1 MGFRRIQLGWGDESR
16 LQNETGW
23 LAWAHTCQ
31 IPGRIDPMTLDFVV
45 NITAGLISVTGA
57 VLIAL
62 LVSDQSPASQR
73 N

>member
-1 MGFRRIQLGWGDESR
+1 MVY
-16 LQNETGW
+16 
-23 LAWAHTCQ
+23 TCQ
-31 IPGRIDPMTLDFVV
+31 NPGRIDPMTLDFVV